1 MNSYLMW
8 PDLKGENLIF
18 VHNDQL
24 WRHNLKSGE
33 TFTILR
39 DAGAISNPKTSPD
52 GKKIA
57 FRALSSKDSCAEIYT
72 IDINGDS
79 LKRITFMGSMATNV
93 VGWNPEGNL
102 IVSSDYNTPM
112 GRWIEL
118 FEVPSAGGEPRNL
131 GYGPANHIVYSGKTK
146 LLGRNT
152 NDIPFWKRY
161 GGGTSGSLWI
171 DSGNSGNFKLL
182 LKNYGRITCP
192 MIHGDKVLFVSDK
205 DGIANLYSMDFDG
218 MNIQKVSDS
227 RDFYVRNTSI
237 DGDRVA
243 YQAGGNIFI
252 LNLTKGKSERVN
264 INVSSPV
271 PEELHKF
278 VNPEDYLTSVAINN
292 DATLVGLVSRGHGF
306 VMNPQG
312 GPVFEVKKK
321 PGQRIR
327 NLDFVDDENVILTTS
342 DGLDEYI
349 VKYNIRSGDET
360 VKRFESGI
368 VHGISLSP
376 DKSKLVLL
384 NNRFEMHFFDV
395 KENKSILIDS
405 CEKGFIEDAV
415 WSPDSKWIAYSY
427 QNSSETTNI
436 RLASPDGK
444 TKIDVTS
451 YGGIDY
457 CPSFDPNGGY
467 LYYISRRSL
476 DPVYDKI
483 LFDLGY
489 PTAARVNVVSLRK
502 NLNPPANMVPESYA
516 GKADEKE
523 RFNIDADG
531 IGNRIET
538 MPMEMADYEKIFSDG
553 SSVFYLEFPPEGAM
567 KYYLYSSSKRSSG
580 TLKAYDIKTGKTR
593 VVASGISD
601 FSFSGDMKKILIDS
615 AGKYRIT
622 PSTTT
627 SMGFP
632 SPQGMPGALED
643 INIDVQRVR
652 FQVDLKSEWDEMF
665 REAWKLMNENYW
677 NPRKVK
683 EEWKKVYDMYHPLL
697 EGISTRSELSDLI
710 KEANGE
716 LGTSHAYEM
725 GGDIT
730 DRRIPRVGKIGI
742 RVRQGSNGFDLDKVF
757 RGDQSNPEERNPLLF
772 FGLDLEGST
781 ITGIDN
787 EIINPKEPLG
797 KYMLGKGGYFVNMN
811 FSVKGK
817 DQGVVVKA
825 LEDDRRI
832 LYRDWVEANRSYVH
846 RKSGG
851 KVGYVHIPDMGPT
864 GFGEFHRLFIQE
876 YRKDGLIVDVRWN
889 GGGHVSQ
896 LILEKLRR
904 EILGYDFPRRGD
916 PEHYPAYSVN
926 GPIVA
931 LTNEMAG
938 SDGDIF
944 SHSFKLMKLGP
955 LLGIR
960 TWGGVVGINPKITLV
975 DGTTVTQP
983 QFAFWFKDVGWGVE
997 NYGTDPDIEV
1007 ENGPTD
1013 YMNHKDVQLDRTIEE
1028 VSRIIKEKGKII
1040 PELPERN

>member
-8 PDLKGENLIF
+8 PEIKGENLFF

-33 TFTILR
+33 SLAIIGN
-39 DAGAISNPKTSPD
+39 AGAISNPKTSPN

-57 FRALSSKDSCAEIYT
+57 FRSMSSKDSCAEVYT
-72 IDINGDS
+72 VGINGDN
-79 LKRITFMGSMATNV
+79 LKRVTFIGSPATNV
-93 VGWNPEGNL
+93 VGWNPKGNI

-118 FEVPSAGGEPRNL
+118 FEVPSDGGEPVNL
-131 GYGPANHIVYSGKTK
+131 GYGPANHVVYSGKTT

-152 NDIPFWKRY
+152 NDVPFWKRY

-171 DSGNSGNFKLL
+171 DPENTGNFKLL

-192 MIHGDKVLFVSDK
+192 MIHGDRVLFVSDK
-205 DGIANLYSMDFDG
+205 DGIANLYSIDFDG
-218 MNIQKVSDS
+218 KNIKKISDS

-237 DGDRVA
+237 DGEKIA
-243 YQAGGNIFI
+243 YQAGGKIFI
-252 LNLTKGKSERVN
+252 LDLSNGKSEKVS
-264 INVSSPV
+264 INVKSPG
-271 PEELHKF
+271 PEESKKF
-278 VNPEDYLTSVAINN
+278 VNPEDYLTSAVINK
-292 DATLVGLVSRGHGF
+292 DSTLTGIVSRGHGF
-306 VMNPQG
+306 VINPQG
-312 GPVFEVKKK
+312 GPVYEIKKK
-321 PGQRIR
+321 PDQRIR
-327 NLDFVDDENVILTTS
+327 NLEFVDDENLILTTS
-342 DGLDEYI
+342 DGLDEFV
-349 VKYNIRSGDET
+349 VKYNVRSAET
-360 VKRFESGI
+360 VETRFDWGI
-368 VHGISLSP
+368 VHSISLSP
-376 DKSKLVLL
+376 DRTKLVLL
-384 NNRFEMHFFDV
+384 NNRFEMHVYDL
-395 KENKSILIDS
+395 KDNKYVLIDS

-415 WSPDSKWIAYSY
+415 WSPDSRWIAYSFKH
-427 QNSSETTNI
+427 SSETSNI
-436 RLASPDGK
+436 RIASSDGK
-444 TKIDVTS
+444 TKFDVTS
-451 YGGIDY
+451 SGGIDY

-489 PTAARVNVVSLRK
+489 PTAAKVNVVSLRIG
-502 NLNPPANMVPESYA
+502 LNSPANMVPESYT
-516 GKADEKE
+516 GKVDEKTK
-523 RFNIDADG
+523 FNIDADN

-567 KYYLYSSSKRSSG
+567 KYYLYSTGKRSSG

-593 VVASGISD
+593 VVASGVSD

-615 AGKYRIT
+615 GGKYRIT
-622 PSTTT
+622 LSSTI

-632 SPQGMPGALED
+632 LSPGMPGTPED
-643 INIDVQRVR
+643 INIDIQRIR
-652 FQVDLKSEWDEMF
+652 FQVDLKSEWSEMF

-677 NPRKVK
+677 NPEKVK
-683 EEWKKVYDMYHPLL
+683 KEWKKVYDMYQPLL

-730 DRRIPRVGKIGI
+730 EMRIPRSGKLGI
-742 RVRQGSNGFDLDKVF
+742 RVKSGENGFHLVKIF
-757 RGDQSNPEERNPLLF
+757 KADQSNPEERNPLLF

-787 EIINPKEPLG
+787 EMISSREPLG
-797 KYMLGKGGYFVNMN
+797 KYLLGKGGYFVNMN
-811 FSVKGK
+811 FLVKGK
-817 DQGVVVKA
+817 SQIVTVKA
-825 LEDDRRI
+825 LEDDKRT

-846 RKSGG
+846 SKTDG
-851 KVGYVHIPDMGPT
+851 KVGYVHIPDMGPM

-876 YRKDGLIVDVRWN
+876 YRKNGLIVDVRWN

-904 EILGYDFPRRGD
+904 EILGYDFPRRGE

-955 LLGIR
+955 LLGTR

-997 NYGTDPDIEV
+997 NYGTDPDIEI
-1007 ENGPTD
+1007 ENSPTD
-1013 YMNHKDVQLDRTIEE
+1013 YIKHRDMQLDRTIDEIN
-1028 VSRIIKEKGKII
+1028 RIIKEKGKII
-1040 PELPERN
+1040 PELPDRK

>member
-1 MNSYLMW
+1 MYSYLMW
-8 PDLKGENLIF
+8 PDLKGENLLF

-33 TFTILR
+33 SFAILR
-39 DAGAISNPKTSPD
+39 NAGAISNPKTSPD

-57 FRALSSKDSCAEIYT
+57 FRSMSSKDSCAEVYT
-72 IDINGDS
+72 IDINGDN
-79 LKRITFMGSMATNV
+79 LKRITFIGSNATNV
-93 VGWNPEGNL
+93 VGWNPGGN
-102 IVSSDYNTPM
+102 IIISSDYNTPM

-118 FEVPSAGGEPRNL
+118 FEVPHAGGEPKNL
-131 GYGPANHIVYSGKTK
+131 GYGPANHVAYSGKST

-152 NDIPFWKRY
+152 NDVPFWKRY
-161 GGGTSGSLWI
+161 GGGTSGSLWL
-171 DSGNSGNFKLL
+171 DWENSGNFKLL

-192 MIHGDKVLFVSDK
+192 MIHGEKVLFVSDK
-205 DGIANLYSMDFDG
+205 DGIANLYSIDFDG
-218 MNIQKVSDS
+218 RNIKKISDS
-227 RDFYVRNTSI
+227 RDFFVRNTSI
-237 DGDRVA
+237 DGQRVA

-252 LNLTKGKSERVN
+252 LDISSGKSEKVKISVN
-264 INVSSPV
+264 SPG
-271 PEELHKF
+271 PEDLHKL
-278 VNPEDYLTSVAINN
+278 VNPEDYLTSVAINK
-292 DATLVGLVSRGHGF
+292 DSTIAGIISRGHGF

-312 GPVFEVKKK
+312 GPVYEINKK
-321 PGQRIR
+321 PDQRIR
-327 NLDFVDDENVILTTS
+327 NLDFVDDENIILTTS
-342 DGLDEYI
+342 DGLDEYV
-349 VKYNIRSGDET
+349 VKYNVLTGET
-360 VKRFESGI
+360 GETRFDSGI
-368 VHGISLSP
+368 VHRISLSP

-384 NNRFEMHFFDV
+384 NNRFEMHIFDL
-395 KENKSILIDS
+395 KDNKYDLVDS

-415 WSPDSKWIAYSY
+415 WSPDSRWVAYSFK
-427 QNSSETTNI
+427 NSSETSNI
-436 RLASPDGK
+436 RLASYDGK
-444 TKIDVTS
+444 IKIDVTS
-451 YGGIDY
+451 QGGIDY
-457 CPSFDPNGGY
+457 CPSFDPNGSY

-502 NLNPPANMVPESYA
+502 NLNSPSNMVPESYA
-516 GKADEKE
+516 SKVDEKS
-523 RFNIDADG
+523 RFDIDPDK

-593 VVASGISD
+593 VVASGVSD
-601 FSFSGDMKKILIDS
+601 FTFSGDMKKILIDS
-615 AGKYRIT
+615 GGKYRIT

-632 SPQGMPGALED
+632 PLPGMPGAPED
-643 INIDVQRVR
+643 INLEIQRIR
-652 FQVDLKSEWDEMF
+652 FKVDLKSEWNEMF

-677 NPRKVK
+677 NPDKVK
-683 EEWKKVYDMYHPLL
+683 KEWKKVYDMYHPLL

-730 DRRIPRVGKIGI
+730 DTRISRVGKLGI
-742 RVRQGSNGFDLDKVF
+742 QVRSTGDGFKLDKIF
-757 RGDQSNPEERNPLLF
+757 RADQSNPEERNPLLF

-787 EIINPKEPLG
+787 ETVNGRDPLG

-811 FSVKGK
+811 FSVNGK
-817 DQGVVVKA
+817 KQRVTVKA
-825 LEDDRRI
+825 MEDDRRT
-832 LYRDWVEANRSYVH
+832 LYRDWVETNRSYVH
-846 RKSGG
+846 RKTDG
-851 KVGYVHIPDMGPT
+851 KVGYVHIPDMGPM

-916 PEHYPAYSVN
+916 PDHYPAYSVN

-955 LLGIR
+955 LLGTR

-1007 ENGPTD
+1007 ENGPSD
-1013 YMNHKDVQLDRTIEE
+1013 YMNHRDVQLDRTIDE
-1028 VSRIIKEKGKII
+1028 VNRIIKEKGKII